1 MFHLVWHQNN
11 FLLSLFSLKLQ
22 KRFQEKC
29 SNFYFFFPVQFFLQ
43 ETDWKKI
50 QEEKTACEFF
60 SISKNTVE
68 TFSHKKIPDEEQKGK
83 KVQIFSHEKSFLQ
96 EMFEKKHILMFSFTR
111 EKRQLL
117 RNSPQKIYFYLV
129 LYKYISWISYKNF
142 MFFSFFL

>member
-1 MFHLVWHQNN
+1 MFTI
-11 FLLSLFSLKLQ
+11 
-22 KRFQEKC
+22 
-29 SNFYFFFPVQFFLQ
+29 YFFFPVQFFLQ

>member
-29 SNFYFFFPVQFFLQ
+29 SQFIYFFLQ

-60 SISKNTVE
+60 SINKNTVE

-96 EMFEKKHILMFSFTR
+96 EMFEKKHILMFHTW
-111 EKRQLL
+111 KKAT
-117 RNSPQKIYFYLV
+117 P
-129 LYKYISWISYKNF
+129 
-142 MFFSFFL
+142 

>member
-1 MFHLVWHQNN
+1 MFTI
-11 FLLSLFSLKLQ
+11 
-22 KRFQEKC
+22 
-29 SNFYFFFPVQFFLQ
+29 YFFFPVQFFLQ

-129 LYKYISWISYKNF
+129 LYKYIS
-142 MFFSFFL
+142 

>member
-1 MFHLVWHQNN
+1 MLLISINFVSLGLTPKQFSPFFILLKITKTFSGKMFTI
-11 FLLSLFSLKLQ
+11 
-22 KRFQEKC
+22 
-29 SNFYFFFPVQFFLQ
+29 YFFFPVQFFLQ

-96 EMFEKKHILMFSFTR
+96 EMFEKKHILMFHT
-111 EKRQLL
+111 
-117 RNSPQKIYFYLV
+117 
-129 LYKYISWISYKNF
+129 
-142 MFFSFFL
+142 